1 MARDAFLE
9 SLLIYALRRATEG
22 AARAAYEWLGRGEK
36 SLSDRAAM
44 NAMRCE
50 LDRLP
55 IGGVVVIGDASLDEK
70 ASLKTGQ
77 RIGDANADLQF
88 DIAIDPVEGTS
99 YLARGLTNAM
109 AVMALAPKGALYQ
122 PGPAFYMEK
131 FVAPPAAKGQI
142 DPKAPVE
149 EKLRA
154 LAGIL
159 KKPVSELN
167 IFVLE
172 KPRHNELI
180 DRIHGLGARVA
191 LYPAGD
197 VGGALMASIPGSGID
212 ALVGTGGTPEG
223 ILSAC
228 AIRTLGGEMQAR
240 LDPQLPSEVAAV
252 KKAGLDTARWLAAE
266 DLVRSEKVYFAATG
280 ITTGLLF
287 EGVERARGLDRTQTL
302 LISGISGERQL
313 LTTYHAAADDAPAP
327 RKGGENA

>member
-1 MARDAFLE
+1 MPGDTFSEA
-9 SLLIYALRRATEG
+9 LLIYALRRATEE

-55 IGGVVVIGDASLDEK
+55 IGGTVVIGDTSHDEK
-70 ASLKTGQ
+70 ASLRTGQ
-77 RIGDANADLQF
+77 RVGDPNAALQF
-88 DIAIDPVEGTS
+88 DIAVDPVEGTS

-109 AVMALAPKGALYQ
+109 AVMALAPKGSLYQ

-131 FVAPPAAKGQI
+131 FVAPPAAKGKI

-149 EKLRA
+149 DKLRT

-159 KKPVSELN
+159 NKPVSELTV
-167 IFVLE
+167 FALE
-172 KPRHNELI
+172 KPRHNELV

-197 VGGALMASIPGSGID
+197 VGGALMAAIPSSGID

-228 AIRTLGGEMQAR
+228 AIRTLGGEFQAR

-252 KKAGLDTARWLAAE
+252 KKAGLDTARWLSVE
-266 DLVRSEKVYFAATG
+266 DLVRSERNYFAATG

-287 EGVERARGLDRTQTL
+287 EGVQRDRGLERTQTL
-302 LISGISGERQL
+302 LISGITGERQL
-313 LTTYHAAADDAPAP
+313 LTTYYSLKDDSRGG
-327 RKGGENA
+327 RKGNANA

>member
-1 MARDAFLE
+1 MASDAFFE
-9 SLLIYALRRATEG
+9 ALLIYALRRATEG

-50 LDRLP
+50 LDQLP
-55 IGGVVVIGDASLDEK
+55 IGGVIVIGDASPDEK

-77 RIGDANADLQF
+77 RVGDPNAALQF

-109 AVMALAPKGALYQ
+109 AVMALAPKGSLYQ

-131 FVAPPAAKGQI
+131 FVAPPAAKGKI

-149 EKLRA
+149 DKLRT

-159 KKPVSELN
+159 GKPVSELTV
-167 IFVLE
+167 FALE
-172 KPRHNELI
+172 KPRHNELV
-180 DRIHGLGARVA
+180 DRVHALGARVA

-197 VGGALMASIPGSGID
+197 VGGALMAAIPGSGID

-228 AIRTLGGEMQAR
+228 AIRTLGGEFQGR

-252 KKAGLDTARWLAAE
+252 KKAGLDTTRWLSVE
-266 DLVRSEKVYFAATG
+266 DLVRSERVYFAATG

-287 EGVERARGLDRTQTL
+287 EGVERARGLERTQTL
-302 LISGISGERQL
+302 LISGITGERQL
-313 LTTYHAAADDAPAP
+313 LTTYYSLKDDSQGGRKRSAHA
-327 RKGGENA
+327 